1 MKVKADL
8 CVLNLVSRKTYILF
22 IILFMLPPISRGGQ
36 INIPRID
43 SMPNLPQPY
52 LMRDWKSV
60 AIGYDSLVFDLSLT
74 EQYLPLVWIN
84 TNTVNY
90 THPSFGLHTVVG
102 TPYPYNAEAINVL
115 PAVIGATLAGID
127 KSTQSIHDWV
137 LGCEEFFNRRP
148 EENVYLNGPTAQSG
162 DDWWYAVMPN
172 VFFYQLN
179 DLYPGTGD
187 FDYQF
192 TSVADQWLR
201 AVEAMGGAAT
211 PWHKASMN
219 YRGWYLETMTPH
231 PRTDYKEPESAGS
244 IAWLLYNAYV
254 QTGQAKYR
262 MGAEW
267 AMEFLSAFP
276 TNAAYELQL
285 PYGVYTAARMN
296 AELGTAY
303 DVPKMLN
310 WCFDPVGNERHW
322 GAALGN
328 WGGYDC
334 DGLIG
339 EALYDGYAFAMN
351 GFEMAA
357 ALVPMVRYDDR
368 FARAIGKWVLNMANA
383 SRLFYTD
390 FLPDNLQDGA
400 TWSHQYDPNS
410 YIAHEAMREFA
421 PYTRVS
427 PFATGDAITGGWGAT
442 NFALYGSSHVGI
454 LGGIIDT
461 TDITGILKLDLLK
474 TDFYHKP
481 AYPSFLLYN
490 PYDAD
495 TTVAMYVGDDAVDI
509 YDAVSNSTLINTVSG
524 TVNLPIPADG
534 AVLAVLVPT
543 WVTGSDELGKYL
555 VDGIVVDYS
564 SDQSVTNHPP
574 RIKALS
580 SDSTLVL
587 YGQRVDI
594 YCTAVDLEPDQ
605 LGYTWIA
612 DMDTVARD
620 TTIYEWTAPDSEGVF
635 TIYCYVSDGTAAA
648 VHDSITL
655 TVVES
660 INHAPEIL
668 KLGALRTVVLPGDS
682 TVISCEASDPDGD
695 DLVYSWRADGGTIT
709 GVDSTAKWY
718 APQDVGYYYI
728 HCEISDGRGG
738 IDVDS
743 LGMIVADSSGSQVGT
758 PVAYYPFNGN
768 ADDQSGLGNHGAVSG
783 ASLVADR
790 FGNSASAY
798 YFNGSTDN
806 IRVPFSASLNFQDAI
821 TVSFWMN
828 PADLPARESYPL
840 SHGSWE
846 NRWKI
851 SISPDKTIR
860 WTVKSTTDV
869 KDLDSKTTVATG
881 TWYHVVGIYDGANFD
896 LYLDGALSAH
906 STFSGSILTTSIDF
920 MIGQERPNVTGHSF
934 NGVLDDI
941 RIYNYALTAYEIL
954 NLYDEI
960 VGIDDD
966 KQSLPAQFA
975 LSQNYPNPFNPQTT
989 IQYQIKTAG
998 NVKLEIFDLR
1008 GRKVESLVNEYQQ
1021 AGYYTIIW
1029 DAPNTSSGIYFVRLQ
1044 AKGFSA
1050 TKKLTMLK

>member
-1 MKVKADL
+1 MWI
-8 CVLNLVSRKTYILF
+8 LNLVGRKKYIPFILLF
-22 IILFMLPPISRGGQ
+22 LLPPISKAGQ
-36 INIPRID
+36 INIDRIE
-43 SMPNLPQPY
+43 SMPNFPQPY

-60 AIGYDSLVFDLSLT
+60 AMGYDSLVFDLDLADT
-74 EQYLPLVWIN
+74 YGYLPLVWIN
-84 TNTVNY
+84 TNTINY
-90 THPSFGLHTVVG
+90 EHSSFGLHTVVG
-102 TPYPYNAEAINVL
+102 TPSPGNAEAINVI
-115 PAVIGATLAGID
+115 PAVVGATLAGID
-127 KSTQSIHDWV
+127 KSDQNGHNWV

-179 DLYPGTGD
+179 YLYPGTGD

-219 YRGWYLETMTPH
+219 YRGWYLATMTPH
-231 PRTDYKEPESAGS
+231 ARTDYREPESAGS

-267 AMEFLSAFP
+267 AMEFLSDFP

-296 AELGTAY
+296 AELGTTY

-310 WCFDPVGNERHW
+310 WCFDPVGNEREW
-322 GAALGN
+322 GATLGN

-339 EALYDGYAFAMN
+339 EALDKGYAFVMN

-383 SRLFYTD
+383 SRLFYSNY
-390 FLPDNLQDGA
+390 LPPDNQDGEE
-400 TWSHQYDPNS
+400 WSYDYDPDA
-410 YIAHEAMREFA
+410 YIAHEAMREFDLHSDA
-421 PYTRVS
+421 T
-427 PFATGDAITGGWGAT
+427 PFATGDAVGGGWGAT

-461 TDITGILKLDLLK
+461 TDIRGILKLDLLK
-474 TDFYHKP
+474 TDFYREQ

-490 PYDAD
+490 PYDSLR
-495 TTVAMYVGDDAVDI
+495 TVAFDAGIVPVDI
-509 YDAVSNSTLINTVSG
+509 YDAVTNTILSYDASGSTD
-524 TVNLPIPADG
+524 LPIPADG

-543 WVTGSDELGKYL
+543 GGETTNEYEKYL
-555 VDGIVVDYS
+555 VDGIIVDYNSGQVVDNY
-564 SDQSVTNHPP
+564 PP
-574 RIKALS
+574 RIKAIAADS
-580 SDSTLVL
+580 SLVL
-587 YGQRVDI
+587 FGQRVDI
-594 YCTAVDLEPDQ
+594 YCTAMDRDPDQ
-605 LGYTWIA
+605 LEYTWITGL
-612 DMDTVARD
+612 DTVAYD
-620 TTIYEWTAPDSEGVF
+620 TTVYEWTAPDSEGVY
-635 TIYCYVSDGTAAA
+635 TVSCYATDGIAAA
-648 VHDSITL
+648 VYDSITL

-660 INHAPEIL
+660 INHSPEIL
-668 KLGALRTVVLPGDS
+668 DLKALRTVVLPGNS
-682 TVISCEASDPDGD
+682 TVISCKASDPDGD
-695 DLVYSWRADGGTIT
+695 DLVYSWWADSGTIT
-709 GVDSTAKWY
+709 GIDSTAVWY
-718 APQDVGYYYI
+718 APQELGYYYI
-728 HCEISDGRGG
+728 HCQVSDSRGG
-738 IDVDS
+738 MAADS
-743 LGMIVADSSGSQVGT
+743 LGMVVQDSSGAQIGT

-768 ADDQSGLGNHGAVSG
+768 AADQSGLGNHGTVSG
-783 ASLVADR
+783 ATLVSDR
-790 FGNSASAY
+790 FGNSGSAY

-806 IRVPFSASLNFQDAI
+806 IRIPSSTSLNFQDAI

-828 PADLPARESYPL
+828 PAYLPSSLESYPI
-840 SHGSWE
+840 SHGNWT

-860 WTVKSTTDV
+860 WTVKSTTGT
-869 KDLDSKTTVATG
+869 KDLDSETTVATG
-881 TWYHVVGIYDGANFD
+881 TWYHVVGIYDGTNFD
-896 LYLDGALSAH
+896 LYLDGALSNH
-906 STFSGSILTTSIDF
+906 STFSGLILTTTIDLV
-920 MIGQERPNVTGHSF
+920 IGQELPNVTGHSF
-934 NGVLDDI
+934 KGVLDDI
-941 RIYNYALTAYEIL
+941 RIYDYALTAVEIL
-954 NLYDEI
+954 NLYDET

-966 KQSLPAQFA
+966 EQSLPAHFA

-989 IQYQIKTAG
+989 IQYQIKTASH
-998 NVKLEIFDLR
+998 VKLEIFDLR
-1008 GRKVESLVNEYQQ
+1008 GRRVDTLVNEYQQ

-1029 DAPNTSSGIYFVRLQ
+1029 DAPNTSSGIYFCRLQ
-1044 AKGFSA
+1044 ADGFIA
-1050 TKKLTMLK
+1050 TRKFTKLK